1 MALNKSCWPLWRIEM
16 DALISWIVPLERP
29 LSNPMGPQAANSIAQ
44 RTSSKT
50 CVYCDSIICFLFF
63 RVNQRRP
70 QSGVQTLWGLQPA
83 IGCIPWSWICTL
95 DKWQAVETRFCSKNQ
110 QKNMLSWCHILY
122 VWLNMEQAGKSIIM
136 VCHMNEST
144 YPNITQI
151 NY

>member
-95 DKWQAVETRFCSKNQ
+95 EKWQAVETRFCSKKSAKKHVELVSYSLCLAKYGASGQVYNHG
-110 QKNMLSWCHILY
+110 LSHEW
-122 VWLNMEQAGKSIIM
+122 
-136 VCHMNEST
+136 
-144 YPNITQI
+144 I
-151 NY
+151 NLSQHNAN